1 MGTVKIDLNK
11 DIVTHQDLSLNSIE
25 DIYDFIYRLDI
36 VYNEYKDGSQE
47 ALILYNEFRD
57 LIKNIKDNTYI
68 AHYHDAIL
76 GLRPLSK
83 DDWDKD
89 INEVCA
95 SRIGVTVEEFKE
107 GLHKNI
113 CDIHKLK
120 QERWLSQFKNK
131 LIELNCSK
139 KHDQL
144 KHFNEKRLLEI
155 DFIKKYVNPRLVYR
169 KEKKPNSLEEL
180 YVFQKYIEE
189 KIKELKKKVN
199 KYKKKDNKR
208 YEKYKNELKKYN
220 TINIQVRKDINIIRE
235 YYGETLGNQN
245 KQPKREFVSYNGN
258 IDEIFEAHENQL
270 QELKNQSYKEIY
282 NEMYVGKIKEIAK
295 KVLTNRQYL
304 IFEMYY
310 FNGMTQ
316 QEIAD
321 IMGIPRQ
328 NVTRE
333 IDFILKKIKENI

>member
-11 DIVTHQDLSLNSIE
+11 DIVSHQDLSLNSIE

-36 VYNEYKDGSQE
+36 VYNEYKDGSEE

-57 LIKNIKDNTYI
+57 LIKNIKNNTYI
-68 AHYHDAIL
+68 AHYHDAVL
-76 GLRPLSK
+76 GLKPLTN
-83 DDWDKD
+83 DDYNKD

-95 SRIGVTVEEFKE
+95 SRIGITVDEFKE

-120 QERWLSQFKNK
+120 QKRWLNQFKNK
-131 LIELNCSK
+131 LISLDYKSNETV
-139 KHDQL
+139 
-144 KHFNEKRLLEI
+144 KHFNEQQLLEI
-155 DFIKKYVNPRLVYR
+155 DFIKKYVNPRLAYR
-169 KEKKPNSLEEL
+169 HEEKPKVISEL
-180 YVFQKYIEE
+180 YQYKDYIQN
-189 KIKELKKKVN
+189 KIKQVEKELKKHKN
-199 KYKKKDNKR
+199 KDNDNYKKYNK
-208 YEKYKNELKKYN
+208 ELKKLKAIKIQIDKDLKIIKEHYGL
-220 TINIQVRKDINIIRE
+220 TIGK
-235 YYGETLGNQN
+235 QN
-245 KQPKREFVSYNGN
+245 SNGAKTTVGYNGN
-258 IDEIFEAHENQL
+258 IREIFEAHENKL
-270 QELKNQSYKEIY
+270 QEDKDSFYKEI
-282 NEMYVGKIKEIAK
+282 NNRMYVDKFKEIAE

>member
-11 DIVTHQDLSLNSIE
+11 DIITHQDLSLNSIE

-36 VYNEYKDGSQE
+36 VYNEYKDGSEE

-57 LIKNIKDNTYI
+57 LIKNIKNNTYI
-68 AHYHDAIL
+68 AHYHDVIL
-76 GLRPLSK
+76 GLKPLTN
-83 DDWDKD
+83 DDYDKD

-95 SRIGVTVEEFKE
+95 SRIGITVDEFKE

-131 LIELNCSK
+131 LIELAYNK
-139 KHDQL
+139 KKDQL
-144 KHFNEKRLLEI
+144 KHFNEQRLLEI

-169 KEKKPNSLEEL
+169 KEKKPSSLEEL

-245 KQPKREFVSYNGN
+245 NQPKREFVSYNGN
-258 IDEIFEAHENQL
+258 INEIFEAHENQL

-282 NEMYVGKIKEIAK
+282 NKMYVGKIKEIAE

-310 FNGMTQ
+310 FNGVTQ

-321 IMGIPRQ
+321 VLGIFQP
-328 NVTRE
+328 NVKRD
-333 IDFILKKIKENI
+333 IDKINKIIKENI